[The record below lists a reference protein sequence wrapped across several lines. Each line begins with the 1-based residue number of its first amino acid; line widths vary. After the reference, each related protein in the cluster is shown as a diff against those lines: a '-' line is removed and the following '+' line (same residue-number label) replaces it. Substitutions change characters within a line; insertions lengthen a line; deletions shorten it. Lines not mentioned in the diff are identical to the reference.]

1 MGGEY
6 QAYPEYKETGIDWL
20 SAVPVDWQVLPLKLA
35 SANKVK
41 DGPHETPLFLDE
53 GVPFFSVDGIQNCKL
68 VFEGC
73 RYISREDHER
83 FSMKCLPKFGDV
95 LLGKAASVGKVAFVD
110 TKEDF
115 NVWSPLA
122 VLTPKSVKLGRFIF
136 YSLQSTW
143 LQAQCDVNSNS
154 NTQKNLSMGVIDNL
168 SFAIPSED
176 MAETIANF
184 LDHETAKIDTLIEKQ
199 QHLIKLL
206 KEKRQAVISH
216 AVTKGLNPNAPMRD
230 SGVEWLGEVPEHW
243 VVSRIKNVTN
253 KIVDGPHFSPKYH
266 DEGYMFISA
275 RNIKVDR
282 WSLDDAKYVSEAD
295 FNEFNKR
302 VRPELGDVLLTKGG
316 TTGVARAVDLDFP
329 FQVWVHVA
337 VLKTIQ
343 TMIDPFYLA
352 YVLNGTACYEQSQQY
367 TFGATNNDLGLSRIA
382 KILFARPPMN
392 EQRELRL
399 QLDNDCKRF
408 DTLITKGIS
417 SIGLMQERRTALI
430 SAAVTG
436 KIDVRNWKAPEPSNT
451 NNKEVAA

>member
-1 MGGEY
+1 MEVMY
-6 QAYPEYKETGIDWL
+6 QAYPDYEDSFIDLLGDVPRHWSL
-20 SAVPVDWQVLPLKLA
+20 SKLA
-35 SANKVK
+35 YVLRLQAGYAFPS
-41 DGPHETPLFLDE
+41 D
-53 GVPFFSVDGIQNCKL
+53 S
-68 VFEGC
+68 
-73 RYISREDHER
+73 
-83 FSMKCLPKFGDV
+83 FGDEEGMPIV
-95 LLGKAASVGKVAFVD
+95 RMNNIFSGEINLSEAVKVPIAFVRD
-110 TKEDF
+110 EFLLKEHDVIMGMSGSIE
-115 NVWSPLA
+115 NLA
-122 VLTPKSVKLGRFIF
+122 IVKKQQLPCAINQRVGRF
-136 YSLQSTW
+136 
-143 LQAQCDVNSNS
+143 QCDLTKILNSF
-154 NTQKNLSMGVIDNL
+154 MFY
-168 SFAIPSED
+168 FAQTTYFKEKIFLLATGTAQLNISSEQIESLKFALPSI
-176 MAETIANF
+176 AEQLKIIMF

-199 QHLIKLL
+199 QQLIKLL

-216 AVTKGLNPNAPMRD
+216 AVTKGLNPTAPMRD
-230 SGVEWLGEVPEHW
+230 SGVGWLGEVPEHW

-436 KIDVRNWKAPEPSNT
+436 KIDVRNWQAPQPSNKS
-451 NNKEVAA
+451 NNNTGK